1 MFNTMFN
8 FKCIILCCLT
18 PFFVLSQ
25 IQTTETL
32 FYDGENREYI
42 LYVPE
47 SYNGTVE
54 VPVVFSF
61 HGGAGHQQLHQQSC
75 DHMTML
81 IA

>member
-1 MFNTMFN
+1 MF
-8 FKCIILCCLT
+8 
-18 PFFVLSQ
+18 SQ

-32 FYDGENREYI
+32 VYDGENREYI

-61 HGGAGHQQLHQQSC
+61 HGGVDMQKISFIQ
-75 DHMTML
+75 M
-81 IA
+81 I